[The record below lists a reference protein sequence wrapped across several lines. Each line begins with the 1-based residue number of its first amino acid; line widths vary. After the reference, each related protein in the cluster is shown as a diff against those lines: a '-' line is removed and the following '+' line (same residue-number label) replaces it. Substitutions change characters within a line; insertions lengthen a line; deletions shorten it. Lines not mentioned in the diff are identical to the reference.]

1 MYSLR
6 GDTTCS
12 YIFHVSLSALYLSFL
27 VIFTK
32 ATCFHRSK
40 HPWDWLLSD
49 SDSPGDFPCQ
59 ITRLCEN
66 LRLDALVFLFATQI
80 VACVGWESR
89 MPELKLSKI
98 NPLIESLYLSFA
110 DDSWNLRFIYA
121 ILKKT
126 SIFKIFFFFTE
137 TIYIACI
144 CPDYVSW
151 LQGVVPLT
159 TTFCR
164 GVVPAR

>member
-12 YIFHVSLSALYLSFL
+12 YIFHVSLSALYLFFL

-32 ATCFHRSK
+32 ATFFHRSK

-80 VACVGWESR
+80 MACVGWER
-89 MPELKLSKI
+89 HVPELQLSKT
-98 NPLIESLYLSFA
+98 NPLI
-110 DDSWNLRFIYA
+110 
-121 ILKKT
+121 
-126 SIFKIFFFFTE
+126 
-137 TIYIACI
+137 
-144 CPDYVSW
+144 
-151 LQGVVPLT
+151 VPL
-159 TTFCR
+159 CR
-164 GVVPAR
+164 YTCPLRMIHEIWGLCHITKGFNFQDILCFLYWNDIYCLHMSRLCFMASRGPPPDHHVL